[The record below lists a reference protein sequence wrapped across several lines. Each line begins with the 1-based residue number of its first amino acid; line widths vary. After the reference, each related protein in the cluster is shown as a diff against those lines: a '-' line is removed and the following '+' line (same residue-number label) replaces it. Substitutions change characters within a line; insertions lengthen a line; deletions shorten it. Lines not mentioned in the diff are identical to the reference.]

1 MDSFGSFL
9 REKRKQKDLS
19 LQGLSNL
26 LSEQRGEIGWYP
38 EKSRLSL
45 WETGKAVPGIK
56 HRPALLAIA
65 KILDMEPTEES
76 EWLVKAG
83 LLPLQ
88 ADEIDI
94 GLDKTLSNLT
104 ERWRKVWYLH
114 KHLGWTIKQISDK
127 LRVPS
132 WSIPDDIERGK
143 DEFEKLTDKI
153 VEDLPSV
160 ATQLKDELFVPVP
173 ETVPETLLT
182 HDFSRL
188 GPYSFSLREDDFK
201 AIWRNLGYN
210 IREFKV
216 YKESSGILS
225 GDVKINVVVS
235 DYGNLELYCLVE
247 EGRPLFEK
255 LLSSLPGGKEQFDE
269 LKLDVGKYLTRC
281 RRIYAEI
288 HREAMKGTWQSP
300 YQGVAGLHRGLQNWP
315 PPLTP
320 SFANLVYR
328 LSLLYHRTSGE
339 YGLPDKSLYQIR
351 PLTGYFPPFS
361 GLCLGEINLANGP
374 DRPFFPPPPFTKW
387 VDRLEDLKGR
397 HRNMIVEWSLSP
409 AIRELLELFNYC
421 LGLVKAL
428 KLDDI
433 IRSK

>member
-19 LQGLSNL
+19 LQGLSNF
-26 LSEQRGEIGWYP
+26 LSEKRGEIGWYP

-45 WETGKAVPGIK
+45 WENEKAVPSIK
-56 HRPALLAIA
+56 HRPALLAMA

-88 ADEIDI
+88 TEELDMSAIDS
-94 GLDKTLSNLT
+94 TLSSMG
-104 ERWRKVWYLH
+104 ERRRKAWYLH
-114 KHLGWTIKQISDK
+114 KYLGWDIGRISSK
-127 LRVPS
+127 LKAAS
-132 WSIPDDIERGK
+132 WDIRRDIEEVK
-143 DEFEKLTDKI
+143 DELEKLVGK

-160 ATQLKDELFVPVP
+160 ATQLKDELFVPAP

-182 HDFSRL
+182 HDFSRP

-235 DYGNLELYCLVE
+235 DYGNLELYCSVE

-255 LLSSLPGGKEQFDE
+255 LLSSLPGVKEQFDE

-288 HREAMKGTWQSP
+288 HREAMEGTWQSP
-300 YQGVAGLHRGLQNWP
+300 YEGVAGLHRGLQNWP

-328 LSLLYHRTSGE
+328 LSILYHRTSGE

-351 PLTGYFPPFS
+351 PLTGYLPPFS
-361 GLCLGEINLANGP
+361 GLYLGEINLANGP

-387 VDRLEDLKGR
+387 VDRLEDLKDR
-397 HRNMIVEWSLSP
+397 HRNMIREWSLSP

-421 LGLVKAL
+421 LDLVKAL

-433 IRSK
+433 IRGK